1 MLITACFCMYNYNT
15 VSGEASHIWHIAT
28 GHAMQ
33 VFNDLHYSNRCKFI
47 SIASLVAIASLSL
60 NTVQCLYKNTKSGFV
75 PIIVLTPLSRLH
87 ISQNNRLICQL
98 QMTPFVV
105 MIKIVLSQNCK
116 TILIRKKL

>member
-1 MLITACFCMYNYNT
+1 MYNYNT

-60 NTVQCLYKNTKSGFV
+60 NTVQCLYKKY
-75 PIIVLTPLSRLH
+75 
-87 ISQNNRLICQL
+87 
-98 QMTPFVV
+98 
-105 MIKIVLSQNCK
+105 
-116 TILIRKKL
+116 